1 MIANQI
7 LRIMA
12 KVFVGVRERRRI
24 IVDNIIEYK
33 ELNPDFIINRFP
45 ELKDQVLEEIEGFDE
60 FLPHVVFGNIF
71 NPLTV
76 KLLKQYDYKL
86 NNQLRRIFD
95 MYDYFATYGDD
106 DTVNLLEV
114 TLLEYLWD
122 EKITYERSQQM
133 MGEKTKEIMLGIQW
147 LNVPTE

>member
-1 MIANQI
+1 M
-7 LRIMA
+7 
-12 KVFVGVRERRRI
+12 
-24 IVDNIIEYK
+24 DNIIEYK

>member
-1 MIANQI
+1 MIANHI

-45 ELKDQVLEEIEGFDE
+45 ELKNQVLEEIEGFDE

>member
-1 MIANQI
+1 MI

-76 KLLKQYDYKL
+76 KLLKQNDYKL

-122 EKITYERSQQM
+122 EKITILSISV
-133 MGEKTKEIMLGIQW
+133 GILG
-147 LNVPTE
+147 